1 LDVIRYI
8 DYQCVEDFI
17 WICSLCSSPELPLL
31 MTFIESMRSI
41 FISKWKMMDHED
53 FGFLLRNLKVQLQ
66 ERNALWVGNVNDI
79 LDLVNQ
85 VVSL

>member
-1 LDVIRYI
+1 
-8 DYQCVEDFI
+8 
-17 WICSLCSSPELPLL
+17 
-31 MTFIESMRSI
+31 
-41 FISKWKMMDHED
+41 MMDHED